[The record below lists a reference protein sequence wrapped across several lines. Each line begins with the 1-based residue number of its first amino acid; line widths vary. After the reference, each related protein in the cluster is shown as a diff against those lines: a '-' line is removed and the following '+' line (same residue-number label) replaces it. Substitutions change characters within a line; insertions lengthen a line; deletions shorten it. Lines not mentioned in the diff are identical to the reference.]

1 VSPSAYWI
9 LVLGMALVAY
19 LFRASFFFAGERLAL
34 PPLVQR
40 ALDFVPPAV
49 LAALVLPVFV
59 DVGAPWGRLETAQ
72 LIAGV
77 AGALAAYRTRSIP
90 LTVVVGMGVLWL
102 ALWVLPGG

>member
-1 VSPSAYWI
+1 MSASAYWI
-9 LVLGMALVAY
+9 VLLGMALAAY
-19 LFRASFFFAGERLAL
+19 LLRASFFFAGERLSL

-59 DVGAPWGRLETAQ
+59 DLGAPWGRLETAK
-72 LIAGV
+72 LIG
-77 AGALAAYRTRSIP
+77 GAAAALVAYRTRSIP
-90 LTVVVGMGVLWL
+90 VTVVVGMGVLWL